1 MTKEEFCDRLKKL
14 NLTQKDFAEIAN
26 IPYSTL
32 NNWGASANGKIIQVP
47 SWVDPFLKHYHQSKK
62 YDRIKKRIVQAL
74 LEELRIRRENK
85 EQNKD

>member
-47 SWVDPFLKHYHQSKK
+47 SWVVPIFKIL
-62 YDRIKKRIVQAL
+62 
-74 LEELRIRRENK
+74 
-85 EQNKD
+85 